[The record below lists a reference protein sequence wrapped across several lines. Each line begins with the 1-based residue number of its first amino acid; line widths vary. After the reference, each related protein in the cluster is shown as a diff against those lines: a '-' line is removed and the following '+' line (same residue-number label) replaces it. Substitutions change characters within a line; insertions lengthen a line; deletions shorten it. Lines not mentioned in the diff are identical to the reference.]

1 MRYIDCKSYEINYH
15 KMNPK
20 EYKVK
25 FTLHELMIIRDSIH
39 MLNVAGRDVRAV
51 GKMVDKVC
59 TIIEKESNSA
69 NTEVTQPSS

>member
-1 MRYIDCKSYEINYH
+1 MS
-15 KMNPK
+15 PK
-20 EYKVK
+20 EFKLK

-59 TIIEKESNSA
+59 TVIDR
-69 NTEVTQPSS
+69 EVQLENERAPKVASSS